1 MWFWEKEEEKEALSA
16 CYSATPAAG
25 SQLARHRPPPSSV
38 ALARAA
44 RSCLSGLAGA
54 AAGAPVSLTCVHITR
69 RRWPFSPSSP
79 FCSAAIELAAAVV
92 LFIQISHARSLALS
106 LRVR

>member
-25 SQLARHRPPPSSV
+25 SQLALHRPPPSSV

-79 FCSAAIELAAAVV
+79 FCSAARPSRRHR
-92 LFIQISHARSLALS
+92 ISRRRGAFHPNFPRP
-106 LRVR
+106 